1 VPDRIHPLSWW
12 RLNLKFHVICK
23 PHRRIV
29 NVCWQLINLPNLMTT
44 RLAFFNWLR
53 KANGEFNARSN
64 DTWMGLSIN
73 VFFYNNQNPQIWKQN
88 DVTIETFQRKFN
100 VFLLWMEVVRN
111 CSSSRDFS

>member
-1 VPDRIHPLSWW
+1 
-12 RLNLKFHVICK
+12 
-23 PHRRIV
+23 
-29 NVCWQLINLPNLMTT
+29 MTT

-73 VFFYNNQNPQIWKQN
+73 DFFYDNKNPQIWKQN

-100 VFLLWMEVVRN
+100 VFYFEWKSFEIAHRREISR
-111 CSSSRDFS
+111 SSNAACDHQFS